1 MVDHKENGMTEQTM
15 VPRLLDTDK
24 ACSLLHSKPMSWG
37 LFEDAAKID
46 SDMALLLPA
55 WKEFVE
61 AQAKLDDVI
70 AVLSIKHAAELT
82 LK

>member
-1 MVDHKENGMTEQTM
+1 MVDDKENRMAEQSI

-46 SDMALLLPA
+46 SDMAQLLPA

-61 AQAKLDDVI
+61 AQSKLDDII
-70 AVLSIKHAAELT
+70 AVLSIKHAAALT